1 MKNSYKNAPPFVQ
14 GIVDHIIDT
23 EGGYVDNKDDSGGKT
38 KYGVTEKVARAN
50 GYEGHMSELTITF
63 AQDLYVTEYYLAPKF
78 NLVEEV
84 SETLAKEMMDSG
96 VNVGYRTPIKW
107 FQRLLNVSNCKQK
120 YYKDIEVDGYLGSK
134 SIGAYTALCKRRG
147 ELEAE
152 RYMFNGLN
160 SFQQV
165 YYVEL
170 AERREKDE
178 TFVYGQIVNR
188 VEYLPF

>member
-1 MKNSYKNAPPFVQ
+1 MKNSCKNAPPFVQ
-14 GIVDHIIDT
+14 EIVDHIIDV
-23 EGGYVDNKDDSGGKT
+23 EGGYVDNKDDSGGET

-50 GYEGHMSELTITF
+50 GYEGHMSELPITF
-63 AQDLYVTEYYLAPKF
+63 AQDLYVTEYYLTPKF
-78 NLVEEV
+78 NLVAEV

-152 RYMFNGLN
+152 KYIFNGLN

>member
-1 MKNSYKNAPPFVQ
+1 MEQ
-14 GIVDHIIDT
+14 
-23 EGGYVDNKDDSGGKT
+23 
-38 KYGVTEKVARAN
+38 
-50 GYEGHMSELTITF
+50 
-63 AQDLYVTEYYLAPKF
+63 
-78 NLVEEV
+78 
-84 SETLAKEMMDSG
+84 
-96 VNVGYRTPIKW
+96 
-107 FQRLLNVSNCKQK
+107 QK

-147 ELEAE
+147 ELEVE
-152 RYMFNGLN
+152 RYIFNGLN

>member
-14 GIVDHIIDT
+14 EIVDYIIDV
-23 EGGYVDNKDDSGGKT
+23 EGGYVDNKDDSGGET
-38 KYGVTEKVARAN
+38 KYGVTEKVARAK
-50 GYEGHMSELTITF
+50 GYKGHMSELPITF

-78 NLVEEV
+78 NLVAEV

-120 YYKDIEVDGYLGSK
+120 YYKDIEVDGYLGNK

-152 RYMFNGLN
+152 RYIFNGLN

>member
-1 MKNSYKNAPPFVQ
+1 MRNSYKNAPPFVQ
-14 GIVDHIIDT
+14 EIVDRIIDM
-23 EGGYVDNKDDSGGKT
+23 EGGYVDHKDDTGGET

>member
-1 MKNSYKNAPPFVQ
+1 MKNSYKSAPPFVQ
-14 GIVDHIIDT
+14 EIVDYITDV
-23 EGGYVDNKDDSGGKT
+23 EGGYVDNEDDSGGAT
-38 KYGVTEKVARAN
+38 NYGVTEKVARAN
-50 GYEGHMSELTITF
+50 GYEGHMSELPITF

-78 NLVEEV
+78 NLVAEV

-96 VNVGYRTPIKW
+96 VNVGYRAPIKW

-152 RYMFNGLN
+152 RYIFNGLN

-170 AERREKDE
+170 AERREEDE